1 MHDNIIQ
8 LLFLDSI
15 KNKIELLDTY
25 RKRQS
30 TIYSN

>member
-15 KNKIELLDTY
+15 KNKIETLDTLGGSV
-25 RKRQS
+25 KKFV
-30 TIYSN
+30 